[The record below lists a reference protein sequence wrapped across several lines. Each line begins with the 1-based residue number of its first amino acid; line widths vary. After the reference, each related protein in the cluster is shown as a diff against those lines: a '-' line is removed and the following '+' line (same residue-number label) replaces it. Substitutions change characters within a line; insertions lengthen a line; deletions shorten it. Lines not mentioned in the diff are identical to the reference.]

1 MLRTIWQEAE
11 HSKKNGNYKNAE
23 TKYTKLIDEL
33 EKGGVVSE
41 TRYYKNHS
49 KNTFCKCR
57 LLYTSFY
64 HHVSVLNKNLI
75 LYNYN
80 SSRSEQLALAYNNR
94 GHAKYKLVCFDAAI
108 EDYNRS
114 IYYQPNLAIA
124 YYNRATVFYRMGD
137 FQLAAADLQQTLHL
151 DPSFSEANVALS
163 KTLKVIRTD

>member
-41 TRYYKNHS
+41 T
-49 KNTFCKCR
+49 
-57 LLYTSFY
+57 
-64 HHVSVLNKNLI
+64 
-75 LYNYN
+75 

-124 YYNRATVFYRMGD
+124 YYNRATVFYRMGNG
-137 FQLAAADLQQTLHL
+137 FSRKLMPILQI
-151 DPSFSEANVALS
+151 
-163 KTLKVIRTD
+163 LK